1 MKYQTIHCE
10 ETTGKLL
17 KEKITE
23 TKSGGL
29 IFGHP
34 LQEMQEIFA
43 KDTGSLLKLYN
54 RIKLYI

>member
-1 MKYQTIHCE
+1 M
-10 ETTGKLL
+10 

-34 LQEMQEIFA
+34 LQEIQGIFA
-43 KDTGSLLKLYN
+43 KDTESLLKLYN
-54 RIKLYI
+54 RLELYI